1 NTANGSQ
8 ALFYNKT
15 GDNNTANGSSALHDN
30 TTGGG
35 NTATGD
41 GALYYNNGN
50 NNTANGRQ
58 ALFSNTTGI
67 YNTANGTNALYSN
80 TTGSYNTAI
89 GYNANVNA
97 GDLTN
102 ATALGYGATATASNQ
117 VTIGNSSVTSIR
129 GYVPWT
135 TISDGRVKKNIHADV
150 PGLSFIKQ
158 LQPVTYNLDLDA
170 ADNILR
176 AGNLRAG
183 ENDSLRASAPVDT
196 KAREAQQ
203 KRLYTG
209 FVAQD
214 VEKAAQSIGYDF
226 SGVDVD
232 ESGNGLYG
240 LRYSEFIVPL
250 VKAVQ
255 ELSDQ
260 NDVKD
265 ATIVSLQD
273 QTEQLQQ
280 QVETLT
286 ELVNQLL
293 NKENSPV
300 VDTKKSISLAKASLE
315 QNFPNPF
322 NYSTTIRYTLLESFR
337 SASIVVNDNSG
348 RTMKQVSISTPG
360 TSSIQI
366 EGGSLSAGIYYY
378 SLYVDNTL
386 VDTKKMILTK

>member
-1 NTANGSQ
+1 MGETALQNNTTGTYNTSIGSWALAFNTTGGYNTAVGRNALCSNTTGDGNTANGQ
-8 ALFYNKT
+8 
-15 GDNNTANGSSALHDN
+15 
-30 TTGGG
+30 
-35 NTATGD
+35 
-41 GALYYNNGN
+41 
-50 NNTANGRQ
+50 
-58 ALFSNTTGI
+58 
-67 YNTANGTNALYSN
+67 NALYSN
-80 TTGSYNTAI
+80 TTGNYNTAI
-89 GYNANVNA
+89 GHYANVNA

-102 ATALGYGATATASNQ
+102 ATAIGYNATATASNQ

-176 AGNLRAG
+176 AGKLRAD
-183 ENDSLRASAPVDT
+183 ENDSLRASAPPVDA
-196 KAREAQQ
+196 KARAAQQ

-260 NDVKD
+260 NDAKD
-265 ATIVSLQD
+265 AAIVSLQD
-273 QTEQLQQ
+273 

-293 NKENSPV
+293 NKENNPSPALQ
-300 VDTKKSISLAKASLE
+300 TISVAKASLE

-322 NYSTTIRYTLLESFR
+322 NHSTTIQYTLPQTFR
-337 SASIVVNDNSG
+337 SASIVIADNSG
-348 RTMKQVSISTPG
+348 RVYKQIAVSKPG
-360 TSSIQI
+360 TGSITI

-378 SLYVDNTL
+378 SLYLDNTL